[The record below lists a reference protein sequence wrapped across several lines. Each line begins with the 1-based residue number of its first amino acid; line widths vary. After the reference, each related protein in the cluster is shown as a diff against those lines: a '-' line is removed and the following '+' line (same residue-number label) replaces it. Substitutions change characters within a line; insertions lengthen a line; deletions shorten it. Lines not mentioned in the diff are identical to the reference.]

1 MLPNR
6 APQCAKL
13 NSLKAKF
20 PTILGID
27 VVATNI
33 ADLSDKLWIFNLSEG
48 DMTYIRQVT
57 LVSLR
62 AHVRQLLKKGTLH
75 VGYLTTE

>member
-1 MLPNR
+1 M
-6 APQCAKL
+6 
-13 NSLKAKF
+13 
-20 PTILGID
+20 
-27 VVATNI
+27 ATNI